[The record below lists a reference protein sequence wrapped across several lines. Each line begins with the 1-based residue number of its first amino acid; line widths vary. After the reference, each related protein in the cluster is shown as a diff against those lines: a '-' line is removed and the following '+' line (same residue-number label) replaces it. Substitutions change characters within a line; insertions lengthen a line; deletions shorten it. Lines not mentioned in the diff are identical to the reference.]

1 MEILWSQEKK
11 LASQDNFLAFF
22 FLKMTFFLGFFF
34 FASPTKLANF
44 SWIFLAVFFFLR
56 QQRDTPTGG
65 GGFFRVF
72 HARLAKI
79 KTPPPGVFASFRPW
93 ILFPRRKLLI
103 TDENRFLEVGFFLG
117 SF

>member
-44 SWIFLAVFFFLR
+44 SWIFLAVFFFA
-56 QQRDTPTGG
+56 PTTGHPYGG
-65 GGFFRVF
+65 V
-72 HARLAKI
+72 
-79 KTPPPGVFASFRPW
+79 GVFSGFSCKASKNKNPTPW
-93 ILFPRRKLLI
+93 
-103 TDENRFLEVGFFLG
+103 GFCKFQALDFV
-117 SF
+117 SAA